1 MFKFVFVLM
10 ALVACTAAKPAVLT
24 YSAPL
29 TYSTAYSSPYAY
41 ATQVIAPGGYIAPYA
56 TTYSGHS
63 VVHSAAFP
71 TAFASPV
78 APIAPVAAPV
88 GPTNTF
94 VPTINDDAE
103 TIVVE

>member
-1 MFKFVFVLM
+1 M
-10 ALVACTAAKPAVLT
+10 ALVACIAAKPAVFS

-29 TYSTAYSSPYAY
+29 VYSSPYSSPYAY
-41 ATQVIAPGGYIAPYA
+41 STQVLAPGGYIAPYA
-56 TTYSGHS
+56 STYSGHS

-88 GPTNTF
+88 APTNTF

>member
-1 MFKFVFVLM
+1 MV
-10 ALVACTAAKPAVLT
+10 LVACIAAKPTVFT

-29 TYSTAYSSPYAY
+29 AYSSPYGYSA
-41 ATQVIAPGGYIAPYA
+41 QVVAPSAYIAPYA
-56 TTYSGHS
+56 TSYSGHS

-78 APIAPVAAPV
+78 APFAPVAAPV
-88 GPTNTF
+88 APTNTF
-94 VPTINDDAE
+94 VPTINEDAE

>member
-1 MFKFVFVLM
+1 M
-10 ALVACTAAKPAVLT
+10 ALFACIAAKPAVFT

-29 TYSTAYSSPYAY
+29 AYSSPYAY
-41 ATQVIAPGGYIAPYA
+41 SAQIVAPGGYVAPYA

-63 VVHSAAFP
+63 IVHSAVFP

-78 APIAPVAAPV
+78 APVAPA
-88 GPTNTF
+88 NTF
-94 VPTINDDAE
+94 VPTINEDAE

>member
-1 MFKFVFVLM
+1 MG
-10 ALVACTAAKPAVLT
+10 LVAGIAAKPAVFA

-29 TYSTAYSSPYAY
+29 TYSSPYASPYAY
-41 ATQVIAPGGYIAPYA
+41 SAQIIAPGGYIAPYA

-78 APIAPVAAPV
+78 AAPVAPA
-88 GPTNTF
+88 NTF